1 MTTIGR
7 PPPLSLMSPATF
19 QPFSMPTYMC
29 GAHRVTMSPMPA
41 SNAAIAWGWSMFLMM
56 TSLSLNPN
64 VFSQVLKAKWAE
76 ETVVVRMVFPF
87 TVSGLP

>member
-41 SNAAIAWGWSMFLMM
+41 SKAATHWKGSMFLMT
-56 TSLSLNPN
+56 TSLSFRPKT
-64 VFSQVLKAKWAE
+64 FSH
-76 ETVVVRMVFPF
+76 
-87 TVSGLP
+87 